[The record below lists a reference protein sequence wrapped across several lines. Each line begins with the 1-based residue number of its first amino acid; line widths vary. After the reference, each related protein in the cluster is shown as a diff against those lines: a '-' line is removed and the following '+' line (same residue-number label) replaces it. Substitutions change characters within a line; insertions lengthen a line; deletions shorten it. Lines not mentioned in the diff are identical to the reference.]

1 VTVDPTDDT
10 ELVSLGTARS
20 RAVADEWLLVLAA
33 DGLAPRISRVAGG
46 FRVDVPAECAE
57 RARASLISYSQEN
70 PPRRVTADRPPP
82 FDLAAGAGFAALIAL
97 FFAATG
103 PRAAGT
109 PWFAAGTADA
119 WSILHGQI
127 WRTVTALT
135 LHADLGHLVGNA
147 LAGVLFIGAVCGQL
161 GAGLGLALVLLS
173 GAAGNGA
180 NALFHEVGHRSVG
193 ASTAVFGAVGLLAAL
208 GLLRRHARGSRG
220 RRIAAPLAAGL
231 GLLAMLGTGE
241 NADLSAHLFGLGAG
255 VLFGLT
261 CARPLRQAPA
271 APLQWALGAGA
282 AAVLAG
288 CWSIAL
294 G

>member
-1 VTVDPTDDT
+1 VTVEEADDSGRIALET
-10 ELVSLGTARS
+10 TRS
-20 RAVADEWLLVLAA
+20 RAIADEWFLVLAA
-33 DGLAPRISRVAGG
+33 EGLDPHITRVAEG
-46 FRVDVPAECAE
+46 FRVDVPANCAE
-57 RARASLISYSQEN
+57 RAHSSLASYSQEN
-70 PPRRVTADRPPP
+70 PPRRPPDDRPPP
-82 FDLAAGAGFAALIAL
+82 FDLAAGVGFAALIAM

-103 PRAAGT
+103 PRSPDS
-109 PWFAAGTADA
+109 PWFAEGNADA
-119 WSILHGQI
+119 WSILHGEI

-161 GAGLGLALVLLS
+161 GAGLGLALVLAS
-173 GAAGNGA
+173 GAAGNLA
-180 NALFHEVGHRSVG
+180 NALFHEAGHRSVG

-208 GLLRRHARGSRG
+208 GLLRRHARGTRG
-220 RRIAAPLAAGL
+220 RRVVAPLAAGL

-271 APLQWALGAGA
+271 PPLQWALGGA
-282 AAVLAG
+282 AAIVLAG
-288 CWSIAL
+288 CWNIAR